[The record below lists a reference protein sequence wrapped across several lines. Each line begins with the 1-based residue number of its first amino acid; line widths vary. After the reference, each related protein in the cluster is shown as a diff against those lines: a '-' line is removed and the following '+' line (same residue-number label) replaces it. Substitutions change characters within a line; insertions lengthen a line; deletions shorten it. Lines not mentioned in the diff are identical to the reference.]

1 VEDKQ
6 MVVEKA
12 AREKA
17 ALGQPA
23 LEQTTPEQ
31 KILEQGI
38 VATEHEDAG
47 NQKQGASRRR
57 RKIVAP
63 APGLWLLCVFAKG
76 SSSVGA

>member
-6 MVVEKA
+6 VAVEKA

-17 ALGQPA
+17 A

-31 KILEQGI
+31 KILEQGT
-38 VATEHEDAG
+38 VATEHEDDTAG
-47 NQKQGASRRR
+47 NQQQGISRRR
-57 RKIVAP
+57 RKIAP
-63 APGLWLLCVFAKG
+63 APGLWLLCVFSKG